1 MVWGSGPLND
11 QAPGNWTIGPLD
23 EALGRGDLAEEIA
36 VERIEGAEPVLIARM
51 RNHGDLPIYLSLA
64 GEQIVVS
71 TLLWPVDEQ
80 QDASDFNAFLL
91 KAQKLVPLSNFA
103 ITDVEGRDYYEL
115 IGELSAES
123 SLSMILLELRVLA
136 DNAISAASEL
146 RDAFAAS

>member
-1 MVWGSGPLND
+1 MND
-11 QAPGNWTIGPLD
+11 QAPGNWTIGSLS
-23 EALGRGDLAEEIA
+23 EALGRGELAEEIA

-51 RNHGDLPIYLSLA
+51 RTHGDLPIYLSLA

-80 QDASDFNAFLL
+80 QEAASFNAFLL
-91 KAQKLVPLSNFA
+91 KAQKMVPLSNFA
-103 ITDVEGRDYYEL
+103 ITEVEGRDYYEL

-136 DNAISAASEL
+136 ENAISAASDL
-146 RDAFAAS
+146 RDAFAAD

>member
-1 MVWGSGPLND
+1 MND
-11 QAPGNWTIGPLD
+11 QAPGNWTIGSLD
-23 EALGRGDLAEEIA
+23 EALRTGDLAHEIA
-36 VERIEGAEPVLIARM
+36 AERIEGAEPVLIARM

-71 TLLWPVDEQ
+71 SLLWPVDEQ
-80 QDASDFNAFLL
+80 ANASEFNAFLL
-91 KAQKLVPLSNFA
+91 KAQKVVPLSNFA
-103 ITDVEGRDYYEL
+103 ITEVEGRDYYEL

-136 DNAISAASEL
+136 ENAISAASDL

>member
-1 MVWGSGPLND
+1 MSD
-11 QAPGNWTIGPLD
+11 QAPGNWTIGSLSD
-23 EALGRGDLAEEIA
+23 ALGRGELAEEIA

-80 QDASDFNAFLL
+80 ADAASFNAFLL
-91 KAQKLVPLSNFA
+91 KAQKMVPLSNFA
-103 ITDVEGRDYYEL
+103 ITEVEGREFYEL

-136 DNAISAASEL
+136 ENAISAASDL
-146 RDAFAAS
+146 RDAFAAD

>member
-1 MVWGSGPLND
+1 MND
-11 QAPGNWTIGPLD
+11 QAPGNWTIGSLS
-23 EALGRGDLAEEIA
+23 EALGRGDLGQEIA

-71 TLLWPVDEQ
+71 TLLWHVDEQ
-80 QDASDFNAFLL
+80 QDAASFNAFLL
-91 KAQKLVPLSNFA
+91 KAQKMVPLSNFA
-103 ITDVEGRDYYEL
+103 ITEVEGREFYEL

-136 DNAISAASEL
+136 ENAISAASDL
-146 RDAFAAS
+146 RDAFAAD